1 MKVLFLGRYEDMGAS
16 TRLRSLQYLPYL
28 KKDGIEVTV
37 SPLLSNEYL
46 RQLYTTRSRSLAPM
60 MQSYFRRFRQ
70 LLTTGQYDLV
80 WIEKELFPMLPAWA
94 ERYLVRKPYV
104 VDYDDATFHF
114 YDQHPKGIVR
124 RLMGRKIDVVMKNA
138 ALVVAGND
146 YLAQR
151 AKQAGAKRVENIPT
165 VIDLE
170 KYPYEQNSSQND
182 TPFTIGWIGSPATAK
197 YLKMIQPALKLFCD
211 SHSDVQIMLIGAGDI
226 DLSDLPIQNV
236 AWMEDTEVANVQ
248 QMDVGIMPLPD
259 DHWERGKCGY
269 KLIQY
274 MACGKPVI
282 ASPVGVNQEIVKEG
296 VNGFLAQNTEEWVAA
311 FKTLYEDVSLRGH
324 MGGSSRKIVEGRY
337 CLQVTAPKLSEL
349 LQSASKS

>member
-28 KKDGIEVTV
+28 EKNGIEVTV

-46 RQLYTTRSRSLAPM
+46 RQLYTTQSRSLVPM
-60 MQSYFRRFRQ
+60 IKAYFRRFRR
-70 LLTTGQYDLV
+70 LFTVGQYDLV

-94 ERYLVRKPYV
+94 ERYLIRKPYV

-114 YDQHPKGIVR
+114 YDQHSKGMVR
-124 RLMGRKIDVVMKNA
+124 RLMGRKIDVVMRHA

-151 AKQAGAKRVENIPT
+151 ARQAGAKRIEIIPT

-170 KYPYEQNSSQND
+170 KYPYEQDDSQNNIQ
-182 TPFTIGWIGSPATAK
+182 FTIGWIGSPATAK
-197 YLKMIQPALKLFCD
+197 YLKIIQPALKTFCD
-211 SHSDVQIMLIGAGDI
+211 MYTDVRIMLIGAGDI
-226 DLSDLPIQNV
+226 ELSDLPIENV
-236 AWMEDTEVANVQ
+236 IWTEDTEVANVQ
-248 QMDVGIMPLPD
+248 RIDVGIMPLPD

-269 KLIQY
+269 KLVQY

-282 ASPVGVNQEIVKEG
+282 ASPVGVNQEIVKKD
-296 VNGFLAQNTEEWVAA
+296 VNGFLAQSTEEWVAA
-311 FKTLYEDVSLRGH
+311 FKTLYDDVSLRRQL
-324 MGGSSRKIVEGRY
+324 GSASRKIVEDRY